1 LPGRGR
7 ESARVRLADVD
18 YMAKTRDDDLFKESV
33 MTFGEHLEELRSC
46 LIKAVFGLV
55 IGVLIGFF
63 CADWVI
69 RTIQV
74 PLEKALQ
81 QFYLGVA
88 KDQLLAINPNA
99 SSRDRA
105 LVDERK
111 MVFERVYIEP
121 HAVTE
126 SLTKSYPQQMKDIN
140 FPATMITREDL
151 PKVKELA
158 KILVAKQGP
167 AERIW
172 SLLKEDE
179 QKAVQAIADQEQPS
193 PDDVGK
199 LIAALNRLLDEK
211 ELFLPETLTEFK
223 LEEEIAKEPK
233 DAGELNS
240 DQLRQLNWQLM
251 NRAFPGAIAGPH
263 PHVEEIVVWRPI
275 ENDPR
280 TRSRSFGAAESFMIW
295 LKAAFIAGFVI
306 ASPWVFY
313 WIWAFVAAGLY
324 PHEKKYVYVFMPFS
338 IGLFLVGAATAF
350 FFVFEPVLA
359 FFFSFNR
366 SLNIDPEPRISE
378 WLSFVLFLPVG
389 FGIAFQ
395 LPLVML
401 FLERIN
407 VMSVTKYLKQWR
419 IAVLV
424 IWVLAAILTPA
435 DPTSIFFLAV
445 PLMFLYFG
453 GILLCKWWPKKK

>member
-1 LPGRGR
+1 
-7 ESARVRLADVD
+7 
-18 YMAKTRDDDLFKESV
+18 

-46 LIKAVFGLV
+46 LIKAVFGLA
-55 IGVLIGFF
+55 IGIGIGLW
-63 CADWVI
+63 CADWVV
-69 RTIQV
+69 RVIQD
-74 PLEKALQ
+74 PLEKALA
-81 QFYLGVA
+81 QFYLGAA
-88 KDQLLAINPNA
+88 KDELLRINPNP
-99 SSRDRA
+99 SSRDLA
-105 LVDERK
+105 LVEERK

-121 HAVTE
+121 HAVTDAL
-126 SLTKSYPQQMKDIN
+126 STSYPQQTKGLN
-140 FPATMITREDL
+140 FPATMITHGDL
-151 PKVKELA
+151 TNVKELA
-158 KILVAKQGP
+158 KTLAAQQGP

-172 SLLKEDE
+172 SLLDE
-179 QKAVQAIADQEQPS
+179 NEQQAVQAIVDQEQPS
-193 PDDVGK
+193 PDDVAK
-199 LIAALNRLLDEK
+199 LIAALNRLLDEQ
-211 ELFLPETLTEFK
+211 ELFLPETLAVFK
-223 LEEEIAKEPK
+223 LEEETAKKVK
-233 DAGELNS
+233 DAAKLKS

-251 NRAFPGAIAGPH
+251 NRVLPGALTSPH
-263 PHVEEIVVWRPI
+263 PHVEEIIVWRPI

-295 LKAAFIAGFVI
+295 LKAAFIAGFI
-306 ASPWVFY
+306 TASPWVFY

-338 IGLFLVGAATAF
+338 IGLFLIGAATAF
-350 FFVFEPVLA
+350 FFVFEPVLG
-359 FFFSFNR
+359 FFLSFNR

-407 VMSVTKYLKQWR
+407 VMSVAKYLKQWR

-424 IWVLAAILTPA
+424 IWVLAAVLTPA

-453 GILLCKWWPKKK
+453 GILLCKWWPKPKK

>member
-1 LPGRGR
+1 
-7 ESARVRLADVD
+7 
-18 YMAKTRDDDLFKESV
+18 MAKPHDDDLFKDSV

-46 LIKAVFGLV
+46 LIKAVIGLA
-55 IGVLIGFF
+55 IGVGIGLW

-69 RTIQV
+69 RVIQD

-81 QFYLGVA
+81 QYYLGVA
-88 KDQLLAINPNA
+88 EEELRAINPDA
-99 SSRDRA
+99 SARDLA
-105 LVDERK
+105 LVYERK

-121 HAVTE
+121 QAVTD
-126 SLTKSYPQQMKDIN
+126 SLARSYPQQTKGMS
-140 FPATMITREDL
+140 FPATIITRGDL
-151 PKVKELA
+151 PNVRELA
-158 KILVAKQGP
+158 RTLAAKQGP

-179 QKAVQAIADQEQPS
+179 QKAVQAIADREPPS
-193 PDDVGK
+193 PEDEGK
-199 LIAALNRLLDEK
+199 LIAALNRLLDEQ
-211 ELFLPETLTEFK
+211 ELFLPETVSEFK
-223 LEEEIAKEPK
+223 LDEETAMNVK
-233 DAGELNS
+233 DAAKLTS
-240 DQLRQLNWQLM
+240 DQLRQLNWRLL
-251 NRAFPGAIAGPH
+251 NRAFPGALVNPH
-263 PHVEEIVVWRPI
+263 PHVEEIIVWRSI

-295 LKAAFIAGFVI
+295 LKAAFIAGFII

-313 WIWAFVAAGLY
+313 WIWTFVAAGLY
-324 PHEKKYVYVFMPFS
+324 PNEKQYVYVFMPFS
-338 IGLFLVGAATAF
+338 IGLFLIGAATAF
-350 FFVFEPVLA
+350 FFVFEPVLG

-424 IWVLAAILTPA
+424 IWVLAAVLTPA

-453 GILLCKWWPKKK
+453 GILLCKWWPKPKK